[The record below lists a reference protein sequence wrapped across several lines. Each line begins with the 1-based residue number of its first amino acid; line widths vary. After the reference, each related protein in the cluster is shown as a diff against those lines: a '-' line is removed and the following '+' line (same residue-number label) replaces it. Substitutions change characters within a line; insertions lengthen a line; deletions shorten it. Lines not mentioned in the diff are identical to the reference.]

1 MAEAAMRAQ
10 VSARRHAEEVEDLA
24 RDFKSWEKRMKE
36 RDAMLRSN
44 QSPRVS
50 SKTAPA
56 VAEVVK
62 EKNPVDA
69 KKIADVQLKH
79 NANNWKE
86 KGNMLFK
93 ARKFQE
99 AVEAYSKGIEL
110 DQHNALLPANRA
122 MAYLKLEKFAEAEKD
137 CDLAL
142 RLDPEYVKAYLRR
155 GSARAARNLI
165 KLAIQDFSKA
175 LELEPS
181 NKQATEE
188 LAKLKKTCD
197 ADAQESTTISESLA
211 ERLDDVDVVKPVNKS
226 ISARS
231 KVPMKRIPV
240 TDSVSS
246 DSRESTRQEDKKEK
260 PAAREVHR
268 VIRDEVKEQKLLGPL
283 QLTRTEACPIG
294 PPCNVQQFSRD
305 WAILATNS
313 KLRFEYMKKI
323 DPANFPTLFGT
334 FLSED
339 ILSGIISVLT
349 EFAFGEETCFHVLQG
364 LSRVPRIVLIT
375 QFLSEDSMRGL
386 EDLLLVDNNPSID
399 ANSLEAVRKAFKISN

>member
-181 NKQATEE
+181 NEQATEE

-211 ERLDDVDVVKPVNKS
+211 ERLDDVDVVKPANKS
-226 ISARS
+226 ISTRS
-231 KVPMKRIPV
+231 KVKRIPV

-246 DSRESTRQEDKKEK
+246 DSRESTRQEDRKEK

-294 PPCNVQQFSRD
+294 PPSMITKPVPAADDDWMLTRFGGMSNVREEMGRVGKAHRRVNRRIIRSYCTGNRQVIEITASSVRGRSNASR
-305 WAILATNS
+305 
-313 KLRFEYMKKI
+313 
-323 DPANFPTLFGT
+323 FPR
-334 FLSED
+334 E
-339 ILSGIISVLT
+339 
-349 EFAFGEETCFHVLQG
+349 
-364 LSRVPRIVLIT
+364 IT
-375 QFLSEDSMRGL
+375 GPFRT
-386 EDLLLVDNNPSID
+386 
-399 ANSLEAVRKAFKISN
+399 